1 MRYVYNVTIADTEFE
16 CADVH
21 GVVKAVNDH
30 AGSPVLTEAMVF
42 SQLTRPHRANK
53 RLFAGIK
60 IDRTRL
66 PTKAELLLMDQPQMS
81 KSHPPFSVA

>member
-30 AGSPVLTEAMVF
+30 AGFPVLT
-42 SQLTRPHRANK
+42 
-53 RLFAGIK
+53 
-60 IDRTRL
+60 
-66 PTKAELLLMDQPQMS
+66 
-81 KSHPPFSVA
+81 

>member
-30 AGSPVLTEAMVF
+30 AGFPVLTEAMVF
-42 SQLTRPHRANK
+42 SLLTRPHQANK
-53 RLFAGIK
+53 RWFANIK
-60 IDRTRL
+60 IERTRL
-66 PTKAELLLMDQPQMS
+66 PTKAEKLELELEQVS
-81 KSHPPFSVA
+81 TSHPPFSVA